1 MNKIKNNNYDI
12 IFLII
17 TSRSDIYDKLIEIYW
32 KPFIKY
38 LKEKKYRIKIYFM
51 FGNDVILNDLNLSS
65 EDYIVTNSP
74 ENLIPGILK
83 KTLNS
88 FKYIEEN
95 YKYKYILRTNLS
107 SFFILDNLIT
117 LSKNLPNEDLY
128 AGVIGNHNNIL
139 FGSGAAFWL
148 SRDNIL
154 FILDNKEKIN
164 LRLPDDV
171 AIGDLMKDKK
181 RIILNRYDLDKNIN
195 YDNKNE
201 LLKSIIS
208 NNDYHIRIKNPQNRL
223 IDLEYFKSFTEILYN
238 I

>member
-1 MNKIKNNNYDI
+1 MDKIKNNNYDI

-38 LKEKKYRIKIYFM
+38 LKEKNYRIKIYFM

-65 EDYIVTNSP
+65 EDYIVTNTP
-74 ENLIPGILK
+74 ENLIPGILI
-83 KTLNS
+83 KTVNS

-95 YKYKYILRTNLS
+95 YEYKYILRTNLS
-107 SFFILDNLIT
+107 SFFIVDNLIT
-117 LSKNLPNEDLY
+117 LSKNLPNEDVY

-139 FGSGAAFWL
+139 FGSGAGFWL

-154 FILDNKEKIN
+154 FILNNTQKIN

-201 LLKSIIS
+201 LLKYIIS
-208 NNDYHIRIKNPQNRL
+208 NNHYHIRIKNPQNRL
-223 IDLEYFKSFTEILYN
+223 IDLEYFKTFTEILY
-238 I
+238 